1 MEPIISYRYGDLR
14 LQSAVPL
21 AAKEI
26 ERLVGMM
33 LRSPANQ
40 DNGLGGR
47 VAVSRI
53 TLPEIGP
60 AVLKYYRR
68 GGLIR
73 RMLKDRYL
81 YDIRRRCRKEFDML
95 AGVRSLGVTAPRPL
109 VAAFSSGLFYFCWLI
124 TEAIDSSGSL
134 ADLSHSDPV
143 AAKRCTRQAAEQIRI
158 LIGHR
163 ILHVDLHPGNVLV
176 GTDGRVHLVDFDRAR
191 RYRLAGSSLC
201 SRYRRRWQRA
211 VVKHDL
217 PGFLVDE
224 LDAGLADQA
233 HPK

>member
-14 LQSAVPL
+14 LQSAVSL

-26 ERLVGMM
+26 EPLAGMM
-33 LRSPANQ
+33 LRSPEKQ

-73 RMLKDRYL
+73 RVLKDRYL
-81 YDIRRRCRKEFDML
+81 YNTRRRCRKEFDML
-95 AGVRSLGVTAPRPL
+95 ARVRSLGVTAPRPL
-109 VAAFSSGLFYFCWLI
+109 VAAFSSGLFYCCWLI
-124 TEAIDSSGSL
+124 TEAIDSAGSL
-134 ADLSHSDPV
+134 ADLSRRKPV
-143 AAKRCTRQAAEQIRI
+143 AAKRCTRQAAEQIKI
-158 LIGHR
+158 LIDNR

-176 GTDGRVHLVDFDRAR
+176 GTDGRVHLIDFDRAR
-191 RYRLAGSSLC
+191 RYRLGGSNLGR
-201 SRYRRRWQRA
+201 RYRRRWQRA

-217 PGFLVDE
+217 PAFLVDE
-224 LDAGLADQA
+224 LDAGLAD
-233 HPK
+233 PTRPL

>member
-1 MEPIISYRYGDLR
+1 VS
-14 LQSAVPL
+14 L
-21 AAKEI
+21 APKEI
-26 ERLVGMM
+26 ERLAGMM
-33 LRSPANQ
+33 LRSPENQ

-73 RMLKDRYL
+73 RMSKDRYL

-95 AGVRSLGVTAPRPL
+95 SRVRSLGVTAPRPL
-109 VAAFSSGLFYFCWLI
+109 VAAFSSGLFYCCWLI
-124 TEAIDSSGSL
+124 TEAIDSADSL
-134 ADLSHSDPV
+134 ADLSRRNPV
-143 AAKRCTRQAAEQIRI
+143 AAKRCTRQAAEQIKI
-158 LIGHR
+158 LIGNR

-176 GTDGRVHLVDFDRAR
+176 GTDGRVHLIDFDRAH
-191 RYRLAGSSLC
+191 RYRLGDSNLC
-201 SRYRRRWQRA
+201 RRYRRRWQRA

-224 LDAGLADQA
+224 LEAGLTVPN
-233 HPK
+233 HPL